1 MKRDEL
7 MSGANASPTRSASAT
22 ARSLNEGRSHNMMRS
37 LYFFIMAWLLALPA
51 VSQDVKQQAENK
63 FSLKTTTQVVL
74 VNVQVKDGKGNFIRD
89 LKQDDFTIMEDGKV
103 QKILSMDI
111 QNTDAVAENIGELQ
125 ALNLLGDLNNS
136 TASKIQ
142 QEARNRA
149 KDPAPTEY
157 TKETFKDRRLIVMFF
172 DLQSMQ
178 PDEITRGIKSAKN
191 YIAEQMR
198 PADFVSIVSLATQL
212 NVDQDFTSN
221 KEELSDALDSFDPDS
236 ANGFGD
242 NGAPGAAATDDT
254 DTSTDA
260 EFSPDTSETDIFN
273 TDRKFDVLRTIA
285 ETLGPIEQKKT
296 LLFFSGGL
304 RTNGVDNNTSYRAAV
319 NAAVRSNTAIYT
331 VDTRGLQAVVPG
343 GAANTASGR
352 GANAFN
358 GRGLRGQFTALQAS
372 QDTLVSL
379 AADTGGRSLMDTN
392 DFGKIFAQIQED
404 TAMYYVLGYSSSNT
418 AKDGKY
424 RNIRVSVKV
433 PSVRVDA
440 RRGYYAD
447 TDFQH
452 LAREGRDKQMQDE
465 LAADLPSTDLPV
477 YLSTGYFRLDDVRY
491 FVPVS
496 IVVPGS
502 AIPFATESN
511 QDKATLDILGAVLEP
526 ARGQGGG
533 GGFRGGERGDGGGGG
548 FRGGDR
554 GGGPGGFRGGP
565 GPQEQQGPRIFGQ
578 IKQTIKLN
586 VNTAQEVKR
595 KNVQYDAGFLLPPG
609 RFRLRFIVREN
620 QSGQIGSFEADVLIP
635 NLLNAPVKVS
645 SVIASAQKASAKAK
659 KDNPL
664 TRNGTELIPSV
675 THVFSK
681 NQHLYLFYEVYD
693 PAHPD
698 DVDANNKAAARLLTN
713 AAFFRG
719 NNKVYETP
727 LMEVKQINTPE
738 RKAATIE
745 LDVTLSELKTGFYT
759 CQVNV
764 IDEAAGQVV
773 FPRLALLVR

>member
-1 MKRDEL
+1 MKRDEV
-7 MSGANASPTRSASAT
+7 TRS
-22 ARSLNEGRSHNMMRS
+22 L
-37 LYFFIMAWLLALPA
+37 FFIIMAWLLAIPA
-51 VSQDVKQQAENK
+51 VSQDVRQQGESK
-63 FSLKTTTQVVL
+63 FALKTTTQVVL

-89 LKQDDFTIMEDGKV
+89 LKQDDFTISEDGKA
-103 QKILSMDI
+103 QKIVSMDI
-111 QNTDAVAENIGELQ
+111 QNTDALTQNGGELQ
-125 ALNLLGDLNNS
+125 ALNLLGDLDAASS
-136 TASKIQ
+136 TKIEQ
-142 QEARNRA
+142 AAKDRA
-149 KDPAPTEY
+149 KQASPTEY

-178 PDEITRGIKSAKN
+178 PDEITRGIKSAKK
-191 YIAEQMR
+191 YIDEQMR
-198 PADFVSIVSLATQL
+198 AADFVSIVSLSNQL
-212 NVDQDFTSN
+212 NIDQDFTSN
-221 KEELSDALDSFDPDS
+221 KEDLGDALDSFDPNS
-236 ANGFGD
+236 ANGFAD
-242 NGAPGAAATDDT
+242 NGTPGAAATDDT

-260 EFSPDTSETDIFN
+260 EFSPDTGETDIFN

-285 ETLGPIEQKKT
+285 ETLGSIEEKKT

-304 RTNGVDNNTSYRAAV
+304 RANGIDNQTSYRAAV

-392 DFGKIFAQIQED
+392 DFGKIFTQIQED
-404 TAMYYVLGYSSSNT
+404 TAMYYVLGYSSTNP

-424 RNIRVSVKV
+424 RNIRVNVKV

-447 TDFQH
+447 RDFQH
-452 LAREGRDKQMQDE
+452 LEKENRDKQMQDE

-477 YLSTGYFRLDDVRY
+477 YLSTGYFKLDDARY

-502 AIPFATESN
+502 AIPFATQSN

-526 ARGQGGG
+526 VRTPGGAGGQGGPRG
-533 GGFRGGERGDGGGGG
+533 GGGGGGGGRGGQRGGGQGGFRGG
-548 FRGGDR
+548 
-554 GGGPGGFRGGP
+554 GPP
-565 GPQEQQGPRIFGQ
+565 AAQQSPRIFGQ

-586 VNTAQEVKR
+586 LDAEQEVKR
-595 KNVQYDAGFLLPPG
+595 KNVQYDAAFLLPPG

-620 QSGQIGSFEADVLIP
+620 ETGQIGSFEADVLIP
-635 NLLNAPVKVS
+635 NLLAAPVKVS
-645 SVIASAQKASAKAK
+645 SVIASAQKTAGKAR

-664 TRNGTELIPSV
+664 MRNGTELIPSV

-681 NQHLYLFYEVYD
+681 DQHLYLFYEVYD
-693 PAHPD
+693 PQHPA
-698 DVDANNKAAARLLTN
+698 DVDAGNKTAARLLTN
-713 AAFFRG
+713 ATFYKG

-727 LMEVKQINTPE
+727 LMEVNQINTPE

-745 LDVTLSELKTGFYT
+745 LDVPLSELKAGFYT

>member
-7 MSGANASPTRSASAT
+7 
-22 ARSLNEGRSHNMMRS
+22 MRS
-37 LYFFIMAWLLALPA
+37 LYFFIMAWLLAIPA

-63 FSLKTTTQVVL
+63 FSLKTTAQVVL
-74 VNVQVKDGKGNFIRD
+74 VNVQVKDGKGNFIRE
-89 LKQDDFTIMEDGKV
+89 LKQDDFTITEDGKA
-103 QKILSMDI
+103 QKIVSMDI
-111 QNTDAVAENIGELQ
+111 QNTDALTQNGGELQ
-125 ALNLLGDLNNS
+125 ALNLLGDLNAATS
-136 TASKIQ
+136 TKIEQ
-142 QEARNRA
+142 AAKDRA
-149 KDPAPTEY
+149 KEPSPTQY
-157 TKETFKDRRLIVMFF
+157 TKETFKDRRMIVMFF

-178 PDEITRGIKSAKN
+178 PDETTRGIKSAKK
-191 YIAEQMR
+191 YIEEQMR
-198 PADFVSIVSLATQL
+198 PADFVSIVSLSNQL
-212 NVDQDFTSN
+212 NVDRDFTSN
-221 KEELSDALDSFDPDS
+221 KEDLEDALDSFDPNS
-236 ANGFGD
+236 ANGFAD
-242 NGAPGAAATDDT
+242 NGAPAAAATDDT

-260 EFSPDTSETDIFN
+260 AFSADTSETDVFN
-273 TDRKFDVLRTIA
+273 TDRKFDILRTIA
-285 ETLGPIEQKKT
+285 ETLGSIEEKKT

-304 RTNGVDNNTSYRAAV
+304 TANGIDNQTSYRAAV

-358 GRGLRGQFTALQAS
+358 GRGLRWQFTALQAS

-379 AADTGGRSLMDTN
+379 AADTGGRSLTDTN
-392 DFGKIFAQIQED
+392 DFGKIFTQIQED
-404 TAMYYVLGYSSSNT
+404 TAMYYVLGYSSTNL
-418 AKDGKY
+418 ARDGKY
-424 RNIRVSVKV
+424 RNIRVTVRI
-433 PSVRVDA
+433 PNVRVDA

-447 TDFQH
+447 RDFQH
-452 LAREGRDKQMQDE
+452 TDKENRDKQMQDE

-477 YLSTGYFRLDDVRY
+477 YLSTGYFKLDDARY

-502 AIPFATESN
+502 AIPFATQSN
-511 QDKATLDILGAVLEP
+511 QDKATLDILGAVLAP
-526 ARGQGGG
+526 VRPPGGG
-533 GGFRGGERGDGGGGG
+533 GGGGDRGFRGGERG
-548 FRGGDR
+548 GD
-554 GGGPGGFRGGP
+554 PGGFRGG
-565 GPQEQQGPRIFGQ
+565 GPPQAQEGPRIFGQ

-586 VNTAQEVKR
+586 VDTEREVKR

-620 QSGQIGSFEADVLIP
+620 ETGQIGSFEADVLIP
-635 NLLNAPVKVS
+635 NLMAAPVKVS
-645 SVIASAQKASAKAK
+645 SVIASAQKAAAKAK

-664 TRNGTELIPSV
+664 THNGTELIPSV

-681 NQHLYLFYEVYD
+681 DQHLYLFYEVYD
-693 PAHPD
+693 PEHPA
-698 DVDANNKAAARLLTN
+698 DVDASNKSAVRLLTN
-713 AAFFRG
+713 AAFYKG

-727 LMEVKQINTPE
+727 LMEVNQINTPE

-745 LDVTLSELKTGFYT
+745 LDVPLSKLKAGFYT

>member
-7 MSGANASPTRSASAT
+7 
-22 ARSLNEGRSHNMMRS
+22 MRS
-37 LYFFIMAWLLALPA
+37 LYFFIMAWLLAIPA

-89 LKQDDFTIMEDGKV
+89 LKEDDFTITEDGKA
-103 QKILSMDI
+103 QKIVSMDI
-111 QNTDAVAENIGELQ
+111 QNTDALTQNGGELQ
-125 ALNLLGDLNNS
+125 ALNLLGDLNAATS
-136 TASKIQ
+136 TKIEQ
-142 QEARNRA
+142 AAKDRA
-149 KDPAPTEY
+149 KQPSPTEY
-157 TKETFKDRRLIVMFF
+157 TKETFKDRRMIVIFF

-178 PDEITRGIKSAKN
+178 PDEITRGIKSAKK
-191 YIAEQMR
+191 YIEEQMR
-198 PADFVSIVSLATQL
+198 PADFVSIVSLSNQL
-212 NVDQDFTSN
+212 NVDRDFTSN
-221 KEELSDALDSFDPDS
+221 KEDLEEALDSFDPNS
-236 ANGFGD
+236 ANGFAD
-242 NGAPGAAATDDT
+242 NGAPAGAATDDT

-260 EFSPDTSETDIFN
+260 AFSADTSETDVFN
-273 TDRKFDVLRTIA
+273 SDRKFDILRTIA
-285 ETLGPIEQKKT
+285 ETLGSIEEKKT

-304 RTNGVDNNTSYRAAV
+304 TANGIDNQTSYRAAV

-392 DFGKIFAQIQED
+392 DFGKIFTQIQED
-404 TAMYYVLGYSSSNT
+404 TAMYYLLGYSSTNP

-424 RNIRVSVKV
+424 RNIRVAVKV
-433 PSVRVDA
+433 PNVRVDA

-447 TDFQH
+447 RDFQH
-452 LAREGRDKQMQDE
+452 TDKENRDKQMQDE

-477 YLSTGYFRLDDVRY
+477 YLSTGYFKLDDARY

-496 IVVPGS
+496 IIVPGN
-502 AIPFATESN
+502 AIPFATQSN
-511 QDKATLDILGAVLEP
+511 QDKATLDILGAVLAP
-526 ARGQGGG
+526 VRTPGG
-533 GGFRGGERGDGGGGG
+533 
-548 FRGGDR
+548 
-554 GGGPGGFRGGP
+554 GGGPGGFRGG
-565 GPQEQQGPRIFGQ
+565 GPPQAQEGPRIFGQ

-586 VNTAQEVKR
+586 VDTEREVKR

-620 QSGQIGSFEADVLIP
+620 ETGQIGSFEADVLIP
-635 NLLNAPVKVS
+635 NLMAAPLKVS
-645 SVIASAQKASAKAK
+645 SVIASAQKAAAKAK

-664 TRNGTELIPSV
+664 THNGTELIPSV

-681 NQHLYLFYEVYD
+681 HQHLYLFYEVYD
-693 PAHPD
+693 PERPA
-698 DVDANNKAAARLLTN
+698 DVDASNKSAARLLTN
-713 AAFFRG
+713 AAFYKG

-727 LMEVKQINTPE
+727 LMEVNQITTPE

-745 LDVTLSELKTGFYT
+745 LDVPLSKLKAGFYT

>member
-1 MKRDEL
+1 MQMKR
-7 MSGANASPTRSASAT
+7 
-22 ARSLNEGRSHNMMRS
+22 NEPMRT
-37 LYFFIMAWLLALPA
+37 LYFFIMAWLLAIPA
-51 VSQDVKQQAENK
+51 VSQDVKQQSESK

-89 LKQDDFTIMEDGKV
+89 LKQDDFTIMEDAKA
-103 QKILSMDI
+103 QKIVSLDI
-111 QNTDAVAENIGELQ
+111 QNTDAVTEKSGELQ
-125 ALNLLGDLNNS
+125 AINLLGDLNNS
-136 TASKIQ
+136 TASQIQ
-142 QEARNRA
+142 QEAKSRA
-149 KDPAPTEY
+149 TAATPTEY
-157 TKETFKDRRLIVMFF
+157 TKETFRDRRLIVMFF

-178 PDEITRGIKSAKN
+178 PDEISRGIKSAKK
-191 YIAEQMR
+191 YIDEQMR

-221 KEELSDALDSFDPDS
+221 KEELSAALDSFDPNS
-236 ANGFGD
+236 ATGFAD
-242 NGAPGAAATDDT
+242 NGAPAAAATDDT

-260 EFSPDTSETDIFN
+260 QFSADTSETDIFN

-285 ETLGPIEQKKT
+285 ETLRSIEQKKT

-304 RTNGVDNNTSYRAAV
+304 SQNGIDNNTSYRAAV
-319 NAAVRSNTAIYT
+319 NEAVRSNTAIYT

-392 DFGKIFAQIQED
+392 DFGKIFTQIQED
-404 TAMYYVLGYSSSNT
+404 TAMYYVLGYTSTNNT
-418 AKDGKY
+418 KDGKY

-433 PSVRVDA
+433 PNVRVDA
-440 RRGYYAD
+440 RRGYWAD

-452 LAREGRDKQMQDE
+452 KDKEGRDKQMQDE

-477 YLSTGYFRLDDVRY
+477 YLSTGYFKLDDFRY

-502 AIPFATESN
+502 AIPFASESN
-511 QDKATLDILGAVLEP
+511 QDKATLDILGAVLDP
-526 ARGQGGG
+526 GRGPGGG
-533 GGFRGGERGDGGGGG
+533 AGG
-548 FRGGDR
+548 RGGDR
-554 GGGPGGFRGGP
+554 GGGRGFGNRGGGPGGFGGGP
-565 GPQEQQGPRIFGQ
+565 PPQEQQGPRVFGE
-578 IKQTIKLN
+578 IKQTVKLN
-586 VNTAQEVKR
+586 VDAEKEVKR

-620 QSGQIGSFEADVLIP
+620 QTGQIGSFEADVLIP
-635 NLLNAPVKVS
+635 NLTAAPVKVS
-645 SVIASAQKASAKAK
+645 SVIASAQKTAAKAIK
-659 KDNPL
+659 NNPL
-664 TRNGTELIPSV
+664 TRNGSELIPSV

-681 NQHLYLFYEVYD
+681 DQHLYLFYEVYD
-693 PAHPD
+693 PAHPG
-698 DVDANNKAAARLLTN
+698 DVDANNKTAARLLTN
-713 AAFFRG
+713 ATFFRG

-727 LMEVKQINTPE
+727 LMEVNQINTPD

-745 LDVTLSELKTGFYT
+745 LDVPLSELKAGFYT

-764 IDEAAGQVV
+764 IDEAAGEVA

>member
-1 MKRDEL
+1 MKRDDL
-7 MSGANASPTRSASAT
+7 
-22 ARSLNEGRSHNMMRS
+22 MRS
-37 LYFFIMAWLLALPA
+37 LYFFIMAWLLAIPA

-89 LKQDDFTIMEDGKV
+89 LKQDDFTITEDGKV
-103 QKILSMDI
+103 QKIVSMDI
-111 QNTDAVAENIGELQ
+111 QNTDALTQDGGELQ
-125 ALNLLGDLNNS
+125 ALNLLGDLNAATS
-136 TASKIQ
+136 TKIEQ
-142 QEARNRA
+142 AAKDRA
-149 KDPAPTEY
+149 KQPSPTEY
-157 TKETFKDRRLIVMFF
+157 TKETFKDRRMIVMFF

-178 PDEITRGIKSAKN
+178 PDEITRGIKSAKK
-191 YIAEQMR
+191 YIEEQMR
-198 PADFVSIVSLATQL
+198 PADFVSIVSLSNQL
-212 NVDQDFTSN
+212 NVDRDFTSN
-221 KEELSDALDSFDPDS
+221 KEDLAGALDSFDPNS
-236 ANGFGD
+236 ANGFAD
-242 NGAPGAAATDDT
+242 NGAPAAAATDDT

-260 EFSPDTSETDIFN
+260 AFSADTSETDVFN
-273 TDRKFDVLRTIA
+273 TDRKFDILRTIA
-285 ETLGPIEQKKT
+285 ETLGSIEEKKT
-296 LLFFSGGL
+296 LLFFSGVVAAFGIE
-304 RTNGVDNNTSYRAAV
+304 TQASYRAAV

-392 DFGKIFAQIQED
+392 DFGKIFTQIQED
-404 TAMYYVLGYSSSNT
+404 TAMYYVLGYSSTNP

-424 RNIRVSVKV
+424 RNIRVTVRI

-447 TDFQH
+447 RDFQH
-452 LAREGRDKQMQDE
+452 TDKENRDKQMQDE

-477 YLSTGYFRLDDVRY
+477 YLSTGYFKLDDARY

-502 AIPFATESN
+502 AIPFATQSN
-511 QDKATLDILGAVLEP
+511 QDKATLDILGAVLAP
-526 ARGQGGG
+526 VRTPGGG
-533 GGFRGGERGDGGGGG
+533 GGGGGGGRDGGFRGGG
-548 FRGGDR
+548 RGGER
-554 GGGPGGFRGGP
+554 GGGPGGFRGG
-565 GPQEQQGPRIFGQ
+565 GPPPAQEGPRIFGQ

-586 VNTAQEVKR
+586 VDTEREVKR

-620 QSGQIGSFEADVLIP
+620 QTGQVGSFEADVLVP
-635 NLLNAPVKVS
+635 NLLQAPVKVS
-645 SVIASAQKASAKAK
+645 SVIAAGQKSAGKAK

-681 NQHLYLFYEVYD
+681 DQHLYLFYEVYD
-693 PAHPD
+693 PEHPA
-698 DVDANNKAAARLLTN
+698 DVDLKEKNAARLLTN
-713 AAFFRG
+713 A
-719 NNKVYETP
+719 T
-727 LMEVKQINTPE
+727 
-738 RKAATIE
+738 
-745 LDVTLSELKTGFYT
+745 
-759 CQVNV
+759 
-764 IDEAAGQVV
+764 
-773 FPRLALLVR
+773 

>member
-7 MSGANASPTRSASAT
+7 
-22 ARSLNEGRSHNMMRS
+22 MRS
-37 LYFFIMAWLLALPA
+37 LYFFIMAWLLAIPA

-63 FSLKTTTQVVL
+63 FSLKTTAQVVL
-74 VNVQVKDGKGNFIRD
+74 VNVQVKDGKGNFIRE
-89 LKQDDFTIMEDGKV
+89 LKQDDFTITEDGKV
-103 QKILSMDI
+103 QKVVSMDI
-111 QNTDAVAENIGELQ
+111 QNTDALTQNGGELQ
-125 ALNLLGDLNNS
+125 ALNLLGDLNAATS
-136 TASKIQ
+136 TKIEQ
-142 QEARNRA
+142 AA
-149 KDPAPTEY
+149 KDRAREPSPTQY
-157 TKETFKDRRLIVMFF
+157 TKETFKDRRMIVMFF

-178 PDEITRGIKSAKN
+178 PDEITRGIKSAKK
-191 YIAEQMR
+191 YIEEQMR
-198 PADFVSIVSLATQL
+198 PADFVSIVSLSNQL
-212 NVDQDFTSN
+212 NVDRDFTSN
-221 KEELSDALDSFDPDS
+221 KEDLEEALDSFDPNS
-236 ANGFGD
+236 ANGFAD
-242 NGAPGAAATDDT
+242 NGAPAAAATDDT

-260 EFSPDTSETDIFN
+260 AFSAETSETDVFN
-273 TDRKFDVLRTIA
+273 TDRKFDILRTIA
-285 ETLGPIEQKKT
+285 ETLGSIEEKKT

-304 RTNGVDNNTSYRAAV
+304 TANGIDNQTSYRAAV

-392 DFGKIFAQIQED
+392 DFGKIFTQIQED
-404 TAMYYVLGYSSSNT
+404 TAMYYVLGYSSTNL
-418 AKDGKY
+418 ARDGKY
-424 RNIRVSVKV
+424 RNIRVTVRI
-433 PSVRVDA
+433 PNVRVDA

-447 TDFQH
+447 RDFQH
-452 LAREGRDKQMQDE
+452 TDKENRDKQMQDE

-477 YLSTGYFRLDDVRY
+477 YLSTGYFKLDDARY

-502 AIPFATESN
+502 AIPFATQSN
-511 QDKATLDILGAVLEP
+511 QDKATLDILGAVLAP
-526 ARGQGGG
+526 VRTPGAGGAGGG
-533 GGFRGGERGDGGGGG
+533 DRGFRGGG
-548 FRGGDR
+548 RGGER
-554 GGGPGGFRGGP
+554 GGGPGGFRGG
-565 GPQEQQGPRIFGQ
+565 GPPQAQEGPRIFGQ

-586 VNTAQEVKR
+586 VDTEREVKR

-620 QSGQIGSFEADVLIP
+620 ETGQIGSFEADVLIP
-635 NLLNAPVKVS
+635 NLMAAPVKVS
-645 SVIASAQKASAKAK
+645 SVIASAQKTAAKAK

-664 TRNGTELIPSV
+664 THNGTELIPSV

-681 NQHLYLFYEVYD
+681 DQHLYLFYEVYD
-693 PAHPD
+693 PEHPA
-698 DVDANNKAAARLLTN
+698 DVDAGNKSAARLLTN
-713 AAFFRG
+713 AAFYKG

-727 LMEVKQINTPE
+727 LMEVNQINTPE

-745 LDVTLSELKTGFYT
+745 LDVPLSKLKAGFYT